1 MDNCIFCKIA
11 RGEIPC
17 HKVYEDD
24 KVIAFLDLAQVT
36 PGHTLVIP
44 KEHYESFLSVPKALM
59 HHVMAVAQRVGQ
71 IHISEILAR
80 GVNILTN
87 CYPIAGQ
94 VIPHFH
100 VHVIPRYEK
109 GDGLR
114 ITMIDHAEESKL
126 NMPVLA
132 DKLSRK
138 MDE

>member
-1 MDNCIFCKIA
+1 MSDCIFCKIA

-17 HKVYEDD
+17 HKVYEDQE
-24 KVIAFLDLAQVT
+24 VIAFLDLSQVT

-44 KEHYESFLSVPKALM
+44 KAHYETFLSVPKRLM
-59 HHVMAVAQRVGQ
+59 HHVMDVAQRVGQ
-71 IHISEILAR
+71 IQISELLAR

-94 VIPHFH
+94 SIPHFH
-100 VHVIPRYEK
+100 VHVIPRYAA

-114 ITMIDHAEESKL
+114 ITMIDASEDVKL

-132 DKLSRK
+132 DKLARK
-138 MDE
+138 LHE